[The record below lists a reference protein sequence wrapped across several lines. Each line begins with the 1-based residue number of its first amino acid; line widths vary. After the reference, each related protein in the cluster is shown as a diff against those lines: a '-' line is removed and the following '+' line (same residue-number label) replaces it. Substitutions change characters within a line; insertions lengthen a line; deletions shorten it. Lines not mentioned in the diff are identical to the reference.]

1 MIVLYDLLMQLTPT
15 KPEGFWPVSVV
26 GYIEIG
32 TSIASLIAVVFLA
45 GRWSQKIEDVKT
57 GVKKDLDGFGVRLGR
72 LELGEEHNE
81 GRVEAL
87 ERQMARTQGQY
98 EALIELVGGAKE
110 SVNALRQGNSSI
122 GEKLERKIDE
132 LKQEQNDMK
141 LALSERLKAVETT
154 LQLRGPRE
162 R

>member
-1 MIVLYDLLMQLTPT
+1 M
-15 KPEGFWPVSVV
+15 
-26 GYIEIG
+26 EIG
-32 TSIASLIAVVFLA
+32 TSLASLVAVIFLA
-45 GRWSQKIEDVKT
+45 GRWSQKIEDVKKD
-57 GVKKDLDGFGVRLGR
+57 VKKDLDGFGARLGK

-98 EALIELVGGAKE
+98 EALIELIGGAKE

-122 GEKLERKIDE
+122 GDRLEKKMDD

-154 LQLRGPRE
+154 LQMRGNRQ
-162 R
+162 